1 MATLTRSHVME
12 IEGKE
17 IAISNPDKLLWPQ
30 AGVSKL
36 DYLAYLLEV
45 APCLLRYTRNRLL
58 TVIRYPHGVEGKHF
72 YQKNLP
78 AYAPAWIPTAVW
90 ENTRYPVLN
99 DLPTLIWM
107 GNQAALEWH
116 VSFHEISDEIPTE
129 LVFDLD
135 PSTPDFADAIDAAL
149 KLKEVLDELQLP
161 SWIKTSGA
169 SGLQVYVPIER
180 KYRFAETRRVGEFIA
195 RYLVD
200 KYPRSLTIERLV
212 KNRGKKLYI
221 DYLQHWRGKTLAAP
235 YSTRAKPDATV
246 SAPLRWEEV
255 PSIHPTQFTVHT
267 MPERLQQTG
276 DLFAPLLSPLNRV
289 SLDPILSFLASR

>member
-180 KYRFAETRRVGEFIA
+180 KYRFAETRRVAEFIA

-255 PSIHPTQFTVHT
+255 PAIHPTQFTVHT